1 MSRQSSRNPTAEEQ
15 PVGGARGCET
25 EGEFVTTPQLDRRRA
40 QSAAAGAAAEKARQA
55 VTELDN
61 RLRTNTELAQQ
72 QSQALRNAEAEV
84 KRLKRSLKT
93 QERDRVRLTKAHKK
107 ATAKASKAGNRAA
120 DADPK
125 YDKAV
130 LADLI
135 RREKQR
141 DQAAAEAPV

>member
-1 MSRQSSRNPTAEEQ
+1 M
-15 PVGGARGCET
+15 
-25 EGEFVTTPQLDRRRA
+25 TTPQLDRRRA
-40 QSAAAGAAAEKARQA
+40 QSAAAGAAAEKARLA

-107 ATAKASKAGNRAA
+107 AVSGGT
-120 DADPK
+120 P
-125 YDKAV
+125 
-130 LADLI
+130 
-135 RREKQR
+135 
-141 DQAAAEAPV
+141 